1 MVCVRDR
8 LGGKNDEKGHA
19 GCLEADPTSQPSDLV
34 LGIDDFLSTEHTRCL
49 SWLRTAFMV

>member
-1 MVCVRDR
+1 MCSRPTR
-8 LGGKNDEKGHA
+8 GKKNDEKGHA
-19 GCLEADPTSQPSDLV
+19 GRLEAEPTSQPSDLV